1 MLHLS
6 VLHSQAPASSP
17 NSFLSFIPTTML
29 LTRDLA
35 EEQNSVHVVVRRGRR
50 KAEGLVCVNMIQ
62 FTGSNI
68 NNQINSFQRVYQC
81 MQICESWLLI
91 TIHFRGF
98 CVNNELVV
106 GGFCNT
112 NKHVSQRTRHRSRQP
127 AAGFEGVITSHDPN
141 AFFIIK
147 KTLLLFKKNP
157 SYFVAKIC
165 LLSNTA

>member
-1 MLHLS
+1 MQPAIFRRSGGEQASASVTDKLWNAEGRGHGLFCKHSIVHLPS
-6 VLHSQAPASSP
+6 LLPSNRTWCCIFLFFIPKLLLPPP

-81 MQICESWLLI
+81 MQICGLWLLI
-91 TIHFRGF
+91 AIHFRRF

-112 NKHVSQRTRHRSRQP
+112 NKHVSQ
-127 AAGFEGVITSHDPN
+127 
-141 AFFIIK
+141 
-147 KTLLLFKKNP
+147 
-157 SYFVAKIC
+157 
-165 LLSNTA
+165 